1 MERFERSSLSKI
13 MIMALYDP
21 MTVPA
26 SVIYDA
32 DAYPEFRSWFVKT
45 VFEVFDSF
53 SPPLR
58 QEIEMMTWYL
68 PIHGRY

>member
-1 MERFERSSLSKI
+1 

-58 QEIEMMTWYL
+58 QEIEMMT
-68 PIHGRY
+68 